1 MSLPARAVEELDRG
15 RDRLSAGL
23 DARRE
28 RYAHVRRE
36 LGVAQRELCKLAK
49 ERLDAASLARFS
61 GVLEAVWAER
71 ESLAADLAEFTARE
85 RDLRAEAESLRRAH
99 ARLDLLRAKAV
110 AAQSVRSRAQP
121 EDRGGYLP
129 PVARAELDSETN
141 VFDRARADLTLR
153 LTKHDSALQRHA
165 AEVWTRR
172 ERLVAVERLR
182 RSLPEVWRPST
193 TPAGDEFARILAAL
207 AGPRRYAEALL
218 SKCDTLAEESASLE
232 LAAREAEFL
241 LRASEA
247 GESRRNELDR
257 SLAATSEALEVFL
270 LASERRR
277 RRCGA
282 RAALP
287 SGKRRSRTRPETR
300 RLISTD

>member
-1 MSLPARAVEELDRG
+1 MPSPYYYRYWNRSVFNFIEPSPKARIYAYV
-15 RDRLSAGL
+15 LS
-23 DARRE
+23 RRE
-28 RYAHVRRE
+28 IPYHAPILVHSE
-36 LGVAQRELCKLAK
+36 LK
-49 ERLDAASLARFS
+49 RLPDPSY
-61 GVLEAVWAER
+61 
-71 ESLAADLAEFTARE
+71 
-85 RDLRAEAESLRRAH
+85 
-99 ARLDLLRAKAV
+99 LLRAKAV